1 LAELPELCTTEVKN
15 RKEIIEFPNS
25 VKVVSSIT
33 NNNTALFP
41 VPKCL
46 FLNICSLTKTT
57 NNIRAVT
64 ALEAD
69 LYAND
74 IDVCVITETHLK
86 SDIPDVIILINNYAV
101 FRRDRCW
108 NNIDKRKNGGVAIY
122 IRNNLKVIEVNR
134 ANHFEA
140 LSIKVELP
148 SGDIMLIIGV
158 YHPPRPIYDEQA
170 LCIYLSESIDAF
182 LNVSP
187 NSVVVCGGD
196 VNQLDIEHL
205 QTMIDITALVDFPTR
220 KDSTLANCLT
230 NKPLLFGTWYSISS
244 TAKTD
249 HKGVI
254 LPAGLK
260 LKPQRF
266 KCSFRDYR
274 EHRKVAL
281 IL

>member
-108 NNIDKRKNGGVAIY
+108 NNIDKRKHGGVAIY

-148 SGDIMLIIGV
+148 SGD
-158 YHPPRPIYDEQA
+158 PPRPIYDEQA
-170 LCIYLSESIDAF
+170 LCIYLSESIDAY

-196 VNQLDIEHL
+196 FNQLDIEHL
-205 QTMIDITALVDFPTR
+205 QTMIDITALVGFPTR
-220 KDSTLANCLT
+220 KDSTLDNCLT
-230 NKPLLFGTWYSISS
+230 NKPLLFGTCYSIGSS
-244 TAKTD
+244 AKTD
-249 HKGVI
+249 HKGVL
-254 LPAGLK
+254 LPAGSNPSVSSVVLEITGNTEK
-260 LKPQRF
+260 
-266 KCSFRDYR
+266 
-274 EHRKVAL
+274 
-281 IL
+281 